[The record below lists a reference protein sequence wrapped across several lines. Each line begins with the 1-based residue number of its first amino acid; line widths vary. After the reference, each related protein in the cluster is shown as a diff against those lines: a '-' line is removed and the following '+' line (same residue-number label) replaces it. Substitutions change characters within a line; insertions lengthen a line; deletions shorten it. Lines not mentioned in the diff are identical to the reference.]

1 MTDHRI
7 LIVEDDLIIRMDMED
22 MLVEEGH
29 VVVGVSN
36 TGEHAVQRAEE
47 TRPDVILMDIM
58 LAGNIDGRE
67 AALEIRRKFDI
78 PVVYVTA
85 HGDKKT
91 SKSGNYSPME
101 GYGYVV
107 KPFTKKELMSE
118 IMRVCP

>member
-7 LIVEDDLIIRMDMED
+7 LIVEDDVVIRMNMEE

-36 TGEHAVQRAEE
+36 TGEHAIQKAEE
-47 TRPDVILMDIM
+47 TGPDVILMDIQ
-58 LAGNIDGRE
+58 LAGTIDGRE
-67 AALEIRRKFDI
+67 AALEIRRKNDV
-78 PVVYVTA
+78 PVVFVTA
-85 HGDKKT
+85 HG
-91 SKSGNYSPME
+91 SKNKSLARDFSVPE
-101 GYGYVV
+101 GYGYIV